1 MGAPVFALAGYAAAS
16 LVIPRGFALPLSGLA
31 RAQELP
37 QGFAAVWFGSGKDLP
52 QGNTARRV
60 TAGVM
65 QRANTAGVMPH
76 LPLGLFAPG
85 AVVKQ

>member
-1 MGAPVFALAGYAAAS
+1 MMMGAPAFALVGYAAAS

-31 RAQELP
+31 RA
-37 QGFAAVWFGSGKDLP
+37 KTYHR
-52 QGNTARRV
+52 GNAARRF

-65 QRANTAGVMPH
+65 QRANTAGVLPH